1 MSEFQSHT
9 PVILLVFKRP
19 EQTAR
24 VFEVVRQVKPPQLLV
39 VADGPR
45 ADKPGEAEK
54 CAATRAIIEQ
64 VDWDCEVHTN
74 FSDTNLGC
82 KNRVSSGL
90 TWAFEIVEEAIII
103 EDDCVPEPS
112 FFRYCEELLAKYRD
126 VPQVMSITGEN
137 THGYQS
143 DNSSYYFSQYSF
155 YWGWATW
162 RRAWQQFDGSLQLW
176 KGLRETN
183 WLSNLLQNPA
193 ATEYWSDI
201 FEQTYNG
208 FNSWGY
214 GWTFAC
220 FVNQGLCAV
229 ANNNLISNIGF
240 GADAAHHTWSTDEI
254 GDLPVEPME
263 FPLQDPASVAVDRQG
278 DLEIDRIRF
287 SGRQEYRIA
296 RKLAVRYLN
305 TQEYK
310 QSLNWFDRALDL
322 RPDLIGLNYGKA
334 VCLARMGDKKQAV
347 KILNSLLKPKYNHPQ
362 AKVLLD
368 ELAGFSMGDPLLD
381 EMVTLED
388 VMWSIPAELKAKQT
402 PPSTSP
408 AQVAPAAVIA
418 PPPDP
423 LPATPVVTPQVKL
436 DVKPENMTIFGIP
449 KAFKG
454 HINIIQRNA
463 IISWTKLEPRPEI
476 ILFGEDEG
484 TAEIAAELDITHI
497 PDVRCNEFGTPL
509 LSDMF
514 ERTQQI
520 AKYELISYVNSDI
533 VLLQDFMEGMLDIAK
548 QYDRFMAIG
557 RRWDIDLVAPIDFDN
572 PQWSADLQSLI
583 LATASLH
590 SVHGKDYFVF
600 PRNLFAQIPEFAVG
614 RATWDN
620 WMVHTALKREYDVV
634 DATQGVMA
642 IHQNHD
648 YAHLRGGKLESSRG
662 KEAELNKI
670 AGGYHFSGTIA
681 DATKQFVSNRSTG
694 SPRVS
699 VVMVTDNQGK
709 TLQRA
714 IDSVINQTY
723 QDWELILVDNGS
735 TDNTQQLAAAYGD
748 TIQYRDRD
756 RQDLLTAYNYGIE
769 QAKGELIAFLEA
781 DSWFLPDKLE
791 QQVIGFDARGSV
803 EMVSSGWQTV
813 NAAGAVIAEIEPW
826 SSLSALD
833 IEELHIWKLWKL
845 WQKFPLSAIMFRR
858 PYLEIVGGFNPELKY
873 FEIAKTDLVLRLAL
887 KGCLGGWCSQSTCCY
902 LESSQSKI
910 ANPDEFAASIELLIT
925 NFFQSEEV
933 MDWMQVLKADAQYNS
948 LLFIAWL
955 MQLENNFEAR
965 NIYLERSRQY
975 NPEATEQDWSN
986 SFAQFASE
994 FNRSF
999 DPTSFNVVV

>member
-9 PVILLVFKRP
+9 PVILLIFQRP
-19 EQTAR
+19 EQTAQ
-24 VFEVVRQVKPPQLLV
+24 VFEMVRQVKPPKLLV

-45 ADKPGEAEK
+45 SDKPGEAEK
-54 CAATRAIIEQ
+54 CAAARAIVDR
-64 VDWDCEVHTN
+64 VDWDCEVFTN
-74 FSDTNLGC
+74 FSEVNLGC

-90 TWAFEIVEEAIII
+90 TWAFEIVEEAIIL
-103 EDDCVPEPS
+103 EDDCVPELS
-112 FFRYCEELLAKYRD
+112 FFRFCEELLEKYRD
-126 VPQVMSITGEN
+126 VPRVMSITGEN

-143 DNSSYYFSQYSF
+143 SDSSYYFSQYSF

-162 RRAWQQFDGSLQLW
+162 RRAWQQFDGTVQLW

-183 WLSNLLQNPA
+183 WLSNLLQNPEA
-193 ATEYWSDI
+193 AEYWSDI

-220 FVNQGLCAV
+220 LVNQGLCAV

-254 GDLPVEPME
+254 GDLPVEPLQ
-263 FPLQDPASVAVDRQG
+263 FPMQAPARVAVDRQG
-278 DLEIDRIRF
+278 DLEIDRVRF
-287 SGRQEYRIA
+287 SGRQKYRIA

-305 TQEYK
+305 TQEHK
-310 QSLNWFDRALDL
+310 QSLKWFDNALEL

-334 VCLARMGDKKQAV
+334 VCLARMGEKSKAV
-347 KILNSLLKPKYNHPQ
+347 KILNSLIKPGFNHPQ

-368 ELAGFSMGDPLLD
+368 ELAGFSMGDPLLN

-388 VMWSIPAELKAKQT
+388 VMWSVPVELKADT
-402 PPSTSP
+402 PQADVVTADASQPEIISP
-408 AQVAPAAVIA
+408 APDIQPAV
-418 PPPDP
+418 
-423 LPATPVVTPQVKL
+423 PVVTPQVKL
-436 DVKPENMTIFGIP
+436 DVKPENMTIFAIP

-484 TAEIAAELDITHI
+484 TAELAAELNIKHI

-520 AKYELISYVNSDI
+520 AQYELISYVNSDI
-533 VLLQDFMEGMLDIAK
+533 VLLQDFMQGMLDIAK

-557 RRWDIDLVAPIDFDN
+557 RRWDIDLVAPIDFSN
-572 PQWSADLQSLI
+572 PQWSADLQELI
-583 LATASLH
+583 LATGSLH

-681 DATKQFVSNRSTG
+681 DSTKQFISDRESG

-699 VVMVTDNQGK
+699 VVMVTHNQGA
-709 TLQRA
+709 TLKRA

-723 QDWELILVDNGS
+723 KDWELILIDNGS
-735 TDNTQQLAAAYGD
+735 TDNTPELVKQYGDSIKYISQGSTILAA
-748 TIQYRDRD
+748 
-756 RQDLLTAYNYGIE
+756 YNRGIE
-769 QAKGELIAFLEA
+769 IAQGELIAFLEA
-781 DSWFLPDKLE
+781 DSWFLADKLE
-791 QQVIGFDARGSV
+791 QQVACFDARGSV

-813 NAAGAVIAEIEPW
+813 DEESAILAYVKPW
-826 SSLSALD
+826 SSLPALD

-858 PYLEIVGGFNPELKY
+858 TYLKIVGGFNPELNY

-887 KGCLGGWCSQSTCCY
+887 KGCLGSWCERATCVYSQRV
-902 LESSQSKI
+902 EPKI
-910 ANPDEFAASIELLIT
+910 AKPDNFAASLELLIN
-925 NFFQSEEV
+925 NFFASEEV
-933 MDWMQVLKADAQYNS
+933 MNWMQVLKADAQYNS

-955 MQLENNFEAR
+955 MHLEANFPQR
-965 NIYLERSRQY
+965 DVFLERSRQY
-975 NPEATEQDWSN
+975 NSEVTEQDWSN
-986 SFAQFASE
+986 SFVQFAKE
-994 FNRSF
+994 FGVEF
-999 DPTSFNVVV
+999 DPACLSVLV

>member
-19 EQTAR
+19 EQTAQ
-24 VFEVVRQVKPPQLLV
+24 VFEMVRQVKPPKLLV

-45 ADKPGEAEK
+45 TDKPGEAEK
-54 CAATRAIIEQ
+54 CAATRAIIDR
-64 VDWDCEVHTN
+64 VDWDCEVYTN
-74 FSDTNLGC
+74 FSDVNLGC

-90 TWAFEIVEEAIII
+90 TWAFEIVEEAIIL
-103 EDDCVPEPS
+103 EDDCVPELS
-112 FFRYCEELLAKYRD
+112 FFRFCEELLERYRD
-126 VPQVMSITGEN
+126 TPQVMSITGEN
-137 THGYQS
+137 THGYQAN
-143 DNSSYYFSQYSF
+143 DSSYYFSHYSF

-162 RRAWQQFDGSLQLW
+162 RRAWKQFDGSLQLW

-183 WLSNLLQNPA
+183 WLSNLLQNPEA
-193 ATEYWSDI
+193 AEYWSDI

-220 FVNQGLCAV
+220 LVNQGLCAV

-254 GDLPVEPME
+254 GNLPVEPVQ
-263 FPLQDPASVAVDRQG
+263 FPLQPPTSLAVDRQG

-296 RKLAVRYLN
+296 RKLALRYLN

-310 QSLNWFDRALDL
+310 QSLKWFDRALGL

-334 VCLARMGDKKQAV
+334 VCIARMGEKSKAV
-347 KILNSLLKPKYNHPQ
+347 KILNSLLKPKYNHPL

-381 EMVTLED
+381 EIVTLED
-388 VMWSIPAELKAKQT
+388 VMWSVPAELRAELPKAEIPKAKIV
-402 PPSTSP
+402 SP
-408 AQVAPAAVIA
+408 A
-418 PPPDP
+418 PDIQST
-423 LPATPVVTPQVKL
+423 APVVTPQVKL
-436 DVKPENMTIFGIP
+436 DVKPENMTIFAIP

-484 TAEIAAELDITHI
+484 TAEIAAEFDIKHI

-533 VLLQDFMEGMLDIAK
+533 VLLQDFMLGMLEIAK
-548 QYDRFMAIG
+548 KYDRFMAIG
-557 RRWDIDLVAPIDFDN
+557 RRWDIDLIAPIDFNN
-572 PQWSADLQSLI
+572 PQWSAELQDLI

-681 DATKQFVSNRSTG
+681 DSTKQFISDRSTAT
-694 SPRVS
+694 PRVS
-699 VVMVTDNQGK
+699 VVMVTHNQAQ
-709 TLQRA
+709 TLKRA
-714 IDSVINQTY
+714 IDSVVDQSY
-723 QDWELILVDNGS
+723 QDWELILINNGS
-735 TDNTQQLAAAYGD
+735 TDNTQQLVSAYGD
-748 TIQYRDRD
+748 SIRCINQE
-756 RQDLLTAYNYGIE
+756 RQDILTAYNYGIE
-769 QAKGELIAFLEA
+769 QAKGELVAFLEA
-781 DSWFLPDKLE
+781 DSWFLTDKLE
-791 QQVIGFDARGSV
+791 QQIACFDARGSV
-803 EMVSSGWQTV
+803 EMVSSGWQTLDEQ
-813 NAAGAVIAEIEPW
+813 GDLTAEVKPW
-826 SSLSALD
+826 SSLPKLD

-845 WQKFPLSAIMFRR
+845 WQKFPLSAVMFRR
-858 PYLEIVGGFNPELKY
+858 AYLEIVGGFNAQLSY

-887 KGCLGGWCSQSTCCY
+887 KGCLGGWCERSTCAY
-902 LESSQSKI
+902 SSSSKI
-910 ANPDEFAASIELLIT
+910 QIGEPDDFAASVELLVN
-925 NFFQSEEV
+925 NFFASEET
-933 MDWMQVLKADAQYNS
+933 MDWMQVLKPDAQYNS

-955 MQLENNFEAR
+955 MHLEDHATQR
-965 NIYLERSRQY
+965 DIYLERSRQY
-975 NPEATEQDWSN
+975 NSAATQENWSR
-986 SFAQFASE
+986 SFAQFAKE
-994 FNRSF
+994 FELEF
-999 DPTSFNVVV
+999 DPQSLTSPAV